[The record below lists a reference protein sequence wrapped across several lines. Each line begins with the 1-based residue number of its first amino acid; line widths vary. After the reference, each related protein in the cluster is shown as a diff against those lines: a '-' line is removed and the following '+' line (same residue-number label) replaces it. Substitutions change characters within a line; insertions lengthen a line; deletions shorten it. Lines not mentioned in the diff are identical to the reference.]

1 MKGYLDTCSLQRP
14 LDSKDQIRITLESE
28 AVLVILA
35 LCEIDLVDLISSEV
49 LLFENQRVTNASR
62 RDYALEVLQ
71 KAKHF
76 MPLDDEIKNRA
87 KGLSEAGVMALDAL
101 HLASA
106 EKAQAD
112 FFCTCDDKLLK
123 KAKPV
128 CEPGMKIVSP
138 IQLLEEV
145 ENDTRS

>member
-1 MKGYLDTCSLQRP
+1 M
-14 LDSKDQIRITLESE
+14 I
-28 AVLVILA
+28 ILA
-35 LCEIDLVDLISSEV
+35 LCEIDLVDLISSEA

-62 RDYALEVLQ
+62 SDYALEVLQ
-71 KAKHF
+71 KAKYF
-76 MPLDDEIKNRA
+76 ILLDEEIKDRA
-87 KGLSEAGVMALDAL
+87 RELSASGIMALDAL

-128 CEPGMKIVSP
+128 CEPQMRIVSP
-138 IQLLEEV
+138 VQFLEEV

>member
-1 MKGYLDTCSLQRP
+1 MKLYLDTCSLQRP

-28 AVLVILA
+28 AVLVIIA

-49 LLFENQRVTNASR
+49 LLFENRRVTNASR

-71 KAKHF
+71 NAKHF
-76 MPLDDEIKNRA
+76 IRLNDEIKNRA
-87 KGLSEAGVMALDAL
+87 KELSDLGIMALDAL

-123 KAKPV
+123 KARPA

-138 IQLLEEV
+138 IQFLEEV
-145 ENDTRS
+145 DNDTRS

>member
-1 MKGYLDTCSLQRP
+1 MKVYLDTCSLQRP
-14 LDSKDQIRITLESE
+14 LDSKDQIRIALESE

-35 LCEIDLVDLISSEV
+35 LCEIDLVDLISSEA
-49 LLFENQRVTNASR
+49 LLFETQRVTNASR
-62 RDYALEVLQ
+62 SDYALEVLQ
-71 KAKHF
+71 KAKYF
-76 MPLDDEIKNRA
+76 ILLDEEIKDRA
-87 KGLSEAGVMALDAL
+87 KELSASGIMALDAL

-106 EKAQAD
+106 EKAMAD

-128 CEPGMKIVSP
+128 CEPRMRIVSP
-138 IQLLEEV
+138 VQFLEEV